1 MCFFAAQKNLFR
13 EIATSAARIVYD
25 DLGARR
31 RSFLSAEGIF
41 FAVGGF
47 IRRSHSFDEGGSS
60 GSLGRRTSLIQGV
73 SFNSRIYHD
82 QP

>member
-1 MCFFAAQKNLFR
+1 MNVR
-13 EIATSAARIVYD
+13 ATSYMAAAVRH
-25 DLGARR
+25 

-60 GSLGRRTSLIQGV
+60 GPLARTPYGKFRYYI
-73 SFNSRIYHD
+73 
-82 QP
+82 